1 MEVKE
6 ATKMNAR
13 HKDIFRDAEST
24 WNEADFAAA
33 RVAEQAVAVQAQL
46 VAIGIEI
53 RNARKAAGLNQ
64 TELGALARI
73 SQEEISR
80 IEKARV
86 SPRLTSLLAIGIALR
101 TDFRIGHRAP
111 VEVQAA

>member
-1 MEVKE
+1 M
-6 ATKMNAR
+6 TTR
-13 HKDIFRDAEST
+13 HTDVFRDAEST
-24 WNEADFAAA
+24 WSEADFAAA
-33 RVAEQAVAVQAQL
+33 QVAEQEVAIQAQL

-53 RNARKAAGLNQ
+53 RNARKTAGLNQ

-86 SPRLTSLLAIGIALR
+86 SPRLSSLLAIGIALKA
-101 TDFRIGHRAP
+101 DFRVGHRAP
-111 VEVQAA
+111 VEFQPA

>member
-1 MEVKE
+1 
-6 ATKMNAR
+6 MNLK
-13 HKDIFRDAEST
+13 HNHIFREAEGS
-24 WNEADFAAA
+24 WSEADFVSAQN
-33 RVAEQAVAVQAQL
+33 AEQAVAVQAQL

-53 RNARKAAGLNQ
+53 RSARRAAGLNQ

-86 SPRLTSLLAIGIALR
+86 SPRLTSLLAIGIALK